1 MPLVTPRSA
10 SGATARR
17 RFPGMADDRSFP
29 DRYGPWACVLGASHG
44 IGNAFAHEIASRGVS
59 VVMAARPDDG
69 LDAAAAAV
77 RAAHDVEVR
86 TVEVDLIAD
95 DMLDGLAPATD
106 DLDIGLLACVAGGVD
121 SVGRFL
127 DHPAARAE
135 RLVRLNCLAP
145 VRACHHF
152 GTRLRD
158 RGRGGI
164 VLISSL
170 AGVFGTDG
178 TVTYS
183 AAKAFDLVLA
193 QGLWAELAPHGVDV
207 IGLVLGNVRT
217 PTLLSSGMQYDPDAF
232 PGMEPE
238 EVARV
243 GLDHL
248 GEAPMWVVGDDNRM
262 IYDTLRTLPA
272 VDGINAMSAGMRA
285 QYGWD

>member
-1 MPLVTPRSA
+1 MSDEQSVPFA
-10 SGATARR
+10 
-17 RFPGMADDRSFP
+17 
-29 DRYGPWACVLGASHG
+29 DRYGPWALVLGASHG
-44 IGNAFAHEIASRGVS
+44 IGNAFAHEIAARGVH

-69 LDAAAAAV
+69 LDLAAAAV
-77 RAAHDVEVR
+77 RDAHGVEVR
-86 TVEVDLIAD
+86 AVEVDLIAD
-95 DMLDGLAPATD
+95 DMLDPLARATD
-106 DLDIGLLACVAGGVD
+106 DLDVGLLACVAGGVD

-127 DHPAARAE
+127 DHPASRAE

-145 VRACHHF
+145 VRACHHY
-152 GTRLRD
+152 GTRLRA

-170 AGVFGTDG
+170 AGVFGADG

-193 QGLWAELAPHGVDV
+193 QGLWAELRPHGVDV

-217 PTLLSSGMQYDPDAF
+217 PTLMASGMAVAPDDFVA
-232 PGMEPE
+232 MEPD

-248 GEAPMWVVGDDNRM
+248 GDAPMWVVGDDNRL

-272 VDGINAMSAGMRA
+272 ADGIDAVSAGMRA

>member
-1 MPLVTPRSA
+1 MS
-10 SGATARR
+10 
-17 RFPGMADDRSFP
+17 DDQSLPFA
-29 DRYGPWACVLGASHG
+29 DRYGPWALVLGASHG
-44 IGNAFAHEIASRGVS
+44 IGNAFAHGLAERGVH

-77 RAAHDVEVR
+77 RDAHGVKVR
-86 TVEVDLIAD
+86 AVEVDLIAD
-95 DMLDGLAPATD
+95 DMLEHLAPATD

-127 DHPAARAE
+127 DHPASRAE

-145 VRACHHF
+145 VRACHHY
-152 GTRLRD
+152 GTRLRE

-170 AGVFGTDG
+170 GGVFGTDG
-178 TVTYS
+178 IVTYS

-193 QGLWAELAPHGVDV
+193 QGLWAELHPHGVDV
-207 IGLVLGNVRT
+207 IGLVLGNVKT
-217 PTLLSSGMQYDPDAF
+217 PTLMASGMAVAPDDVV
-232 PGMEPE
+232 GMEPE
-238 EVARV
+238 EVARI

-248 GEAPMWVVGDDNRM
+248 GEGPMWVVGDDNQM
-262 IYDTLRTLPA
+262 IYDMLRTLPA
-272 VDGINAMSAGMRA
+272 ADGVNAMSAATRA

>member
-1 MPLVTPRSA
+1 VS
-10 SGATARR
+10 
-17 RFPGMADDRSFP
+17 DDRLPSFAA
-29 DRYGPWACVLGASHG
+29 RYGPWALVLGASHG
-44 IGNAFAHEIASRGVS
+44 IGASFAHELAARGVH

-69 LDAAAAAV
+69 LDEAATAV
-77 RAAHDVEVR
+77 RARHGVDVR

-95 DMLDGLAPATD
+95 DMLDHLVPATE
-106 DLDIGLLACVAGGVD
+106 DLDVGLLACVAGGVD

-127 DHPAARAE
+127 DHPASRAE

-152 GTRLRD
+152 GALLRD

-183 AAKAFDLVLA
+183 AAKAFDLILA
-193 QGLWAELAPHGVDV
+193 QGLWAELGPHGVDV

-217 PTLLSSGMQYDPDAF
+217 PTLLSSGMRAPDDV
-232 PGMEPE
+232 PGMEPD

-243 GLDHL
+243 GLDRL
-248 GEAPMWVVGDDNRM
+248 GEVPMWVVGDDNRAV
-262 IYDTLRTLPA
+262 YDALRTLPVA
-272 VDGINAMSAGMRA
+272 EGIAAMSAGMRA
-285 QYGWD
+285 QYGWEG

>member
-1 MPLVTPRSA
+1 
-10 SGATARR
+10 
-17 RFPGMADDRSFP
+17 MADDPSPSFA
-29 DRYGPWACVLGASHG
+29 DRYGPWGLVLGASHG
-44 IGNAFAHEIASRGVS
+44 IGNAFAHELAARGVS

-69 LDAAAAAV
+69 LDAAADAV
-77 RAAHDVEVR
+77 RAAHGVEVR

-95 DMLDGLAPATD
+95 DMIGRLAPATA

-127 DHPAARAE
+127 DHPAERAE

-145 VRACHHF
+145 IRACHHY
-152 GTRLRD
+152 GSHLRA

-178 TVTYS
+178 TVAYS
-183 AAKAFDLVLA
+183 AAKSFDLVLA
-193 QGLWAELAPHGVDV
+193 QGLWAELRPHGVDV

-217 PTLLSSGMQYDPDAF
+217 PTLLASGLRHDPDTF
-232 PGMEPE
+232 PGMEPD

-243 GLDHL
+243 GLDRL

-262 IYDTLRTLPA
+262 IYETLRTLPA
-272 VDGINAMSAGMRA
+272 VDGIDAMSAGVRA

>member
-1 MPLVTPRSA
+1 MMSDAHTDP
-10 SGATARR
+10 
-17 RFPGMADDRSFP
+17 FPS
-29 DRYGPWACVLGASHG
+29 RYGPWAVVLGASHG
-44 IGNAFAHEIASRGVS
+44 IGNAFAHEIAARGIH

-77 RAAHDVEVR
+77 RDTHGVEVR
-86 TVEVDLIAD
+86 PVEVDLIAD
-95 DMLDGLAPATD
+95 DMLDRLDRVTA
-106 DLDIGLLACVAGGVD
+106 DLDVGLLACVAGGVD

-127 DHPAARAE
+127 DHPASRAE

-145 VRACHHF
+145 VRACHHY
-152 GTRLRD
+152 GTRLRT

-170 AGVFGTDG
+170 AAVFGTDG
-178 TVTYS
+178 TVCYS

-193 QGLWAELAPHGVDV
+193 EGLWAELGPHGVDV

-217 PTLLSSGMQYDPDAF
+217 PTLLASGMTGAPDDLVA
-232 PGMEPE
+232 MEPE

-243 GLDHL
+243 GLDRL
-248 GEAPMWVVGDDNRM
+248 GTAPMWVVGDDNRM

-272 VDGINAMSAGMRA
+272 VDGINAMSAAMRA